1 MITSKRFCNIKTLSI
16 STTLSYDQ
24 PHMQRYVKSDTS
36 LSLSLA
42 GVRVSAAGTDLI
54 NVHVHWSCRRSLEE
68 SLATQRKSWSKR
80 QTKTRNKACL
90 RHLDIH
96 DLVSALSLSLSLPR
110 KLTMPWFET
119 RRTSPT
125 FLAGSLQRAPRWLP
139 RWAWEQPSCSAL
151 ASRDGRWAGLTRS
164 DWFLQM
170 RRKRLLLGD

>member
-96 DLVSALSLSLSLPR
+96 DLVSALSLSLSLSAQKVDNALVR
-110 KLTMPWFET
+110 D
-119 RRTSPT
+119 TSH
-125 FLAGSLQRAPRWLP
+125 LP
-139 RWAWEQPSCSAL
+139 DFSGRVSAACAAV
-151 ASRDGRWAGLTRS
+151 ASAVGVGAAQLLRS
-164 DWFLQM
+164 
-170 RRKRLLLGD
+170 RIP